1 MAVAP
6 ETGRAFGG
14 ETAMAKLVHVV
25 ITTLS
30 IVAGPALVA
39 LVDGRLPLTPYV
51 SELPLRGSVG
61 VVSEFQLRGSLR

>member
-1 MAVAP
+1 
-6 ETGRAFGG
+6 
-14 ETAMAKLVHVV
+14 MAKLVHVV

-61 VVSEFQLRGSLR
+61 DVSEFQLRGSLR